1 VTGVARVGTLASR
14 DTSQGTDSLRH
25 TSSAALEAQV
35 LRVLRVLRVL
45 LVLALASAAYA
56 CSRFTPLVA
65 YAPLPTLASSH
76 TTAYL
81 PTTTYVPS
89 YYYICVLILTWMCA
103 ETGRPVGRLASFPSF
118 PGLPVA
124 KAK

>member
-45 LVLALASAAYA
+45 LVLALAS
-56 CSRFTPLVA
+56 
-65 YAPLPTLASSH
+65 LPSWHTRLSLLSLRPILLHTCLLLHTCHH
-76 TTAYL
+76 TTI
-81 PTTTYVPS
+81 YV
-89 YYYICVLILTWMCA
+89 C
-103 ETGRPVGRLASFPSF
+103 
-118 PGLPVA
+118 
-124 KAK
+124 